1 MIKNIIIINYLGESL
16 NLELTHPEK
25 TGIYIKSIT
34 GLGPGKANINTTDL
48 ASDDGSIY
56 NSARATERNIVMTLG
71 FMQIP
76 GITDTIEDA
85 RQLTYKYF
93 PRKKPITF
101 YVLTDNRELF
111 TTGYVE
117 SNEPDIFSKEET
129 AQISIICPDP
139 NFYALNVPTTVFSG
153 TESVFEFPFENN
165 TVGEETTF
173 IPGISSEKQVIV
185 SSYANLPET
194 GMKGVFYFVALGD
207 NYFDEYVWLS
217 TGYQKIAENRYY
229 YLPDI
234 IFGNI
239 VLAKD
244 RNIYYDGDVE
254 MGVNIRLHF
263 TGQVTNLTIYNTGT
277 RESMSI
283 DTAKIESLTGAG
295 IVAGDD
301 IYIDT
306 NKGNKSVTLLR
317 GGYTYN
323 ILNAL
328 NKNADWFTLAKGD
341 NVFTYVA
348 QYGSEYVQF
357 SIKNNIAFE
366 GV

>member
-1 MIKNIIIINYLGESL
+1 MIKEVMAINYLGEAL
-16 NLELTHPEK
+16 DLELTAPEK

-34 GLGPGKANINTTDL
+34 GIGPGKASINTTDL

-56 NSARATERNIVMTLG
+56 NSARSTERNIVMELG
-71 FMQIP
+71 FMMVP
-76 GITDTIEDA
+76 GITPTIEDA

-93 PRKKPITF
+93 PKKQPLTLYF
-101 YVLTDNRELF
+101 LTDNREIYI
-111 TTGYVE
+111 TGYVE
-117 SNEPDIFSKEET
+117 SNEPNIFSKEET
-129 AQISIICPDP
+129 TQISIICPDP
-139 NFYALNVPTTVFSG
+139 NFYALKVPNTVFSG
-153 TESVFEFPFENN
+153 VEANFEFVWSNESVGQA
-165 TVGEETTF
+165 TVF
-173 IPGISSEKQVIV
+173 IPGISSEQQQIYQDP
-185 SSYANLPET
+185 SEFPQT
-194 GMKGVFYFVALGD
+194 GQKNVFYFVSLGD

-217 TGYQKIAENRYY
+217 TGYQKIVENRYY
-229 YLPDI
+229 YQPET

-263 TGQVTNLTIYNTGT
+263 TGITTNITIYNTGT

-283 DTAKIESLTGAG
+283 DTSKIQDG
-295 IVAGDD
+295 ILAGDD
-301 IYIDT
+301 IYINT
-306 NKGNKSVTLLR
+306 NRGQKSVTLLR

-323 ILNAL
+323 ILNSL

-357 SIKNNIAFE
+357 SIQNNIAFE